1 MIRFAICDDFAE
13 DREFVRKVLTAYFY
27 KRNERIEITEYE
39 EGTVLDVYKRQV
51 WETTHRAIMSCIQI
65 ATQS

>member
-39 EGTVLDVYKRQV
+39 
-51 WETTHRAIMSCIQI
+51 
-65 ATQS
+65 